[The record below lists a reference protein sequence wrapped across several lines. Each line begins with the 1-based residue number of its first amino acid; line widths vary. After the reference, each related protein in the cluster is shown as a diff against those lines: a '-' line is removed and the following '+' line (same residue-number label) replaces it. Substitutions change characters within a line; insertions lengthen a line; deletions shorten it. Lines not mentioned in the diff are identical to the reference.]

1 MADQQPSG
9 SGDRSHDHP
18 PTNQSSSSAAVAT
31 TSEEGAAGGAESA
44 SSTISD
50 LIGGEF
56 VFDNLFAVV
65 PLPWCEHLETVATLP
80 SDGLDVSAPCVT
92 CGDPSENWVCLH
104 CYQVHCGRF
113 VKEHMVRHGET
124 TGHCLVLSYA
134 DLSVWCYPCEA
145 YVHNET
151 LLPAKRAA
159 HLSKF
164 GCLPGC

>member
-9 SGDRSHDHP
+9 SGDRSHDQP
-18 PTNQSSSSAAVAT
+18 STNESSSSGTMAT
-31 TSEEGAAGGAESA
+31 TSEEGAVGGAEPT
-44 SSTISD
+44 SSTIRD
-50 LIGGEF
+50 LIGGEG
-56 VFDNLFAVV
+56 VADNMFAVV
-65 PLPWCEHLETVATLP
+65 PLSWCPHLETIATLP
-80 SDGLDVSAPCVT
+80 SDGLDASAPCVT

-113 VKEHMVRHGET
+113 VKEHMVQHGET
-124 TGHCLVLSYA
+124 TGHSMVLSYA
-134 DLSVWCYPCEA
+134 DLSVWCYPCDF
-145 YVHNET
+145 YVHNEA